1 MLLSELQANLFL
13 SLFSI
18 EVPQEAPKLPYKV
31 VGPLGGH
38 PHPGPPAAYNPCPQ
52 PRYCDPARCKDPI
65 GCAPSCSE
73 TCCADVLIPPPTP
86 PVGSGAG
93 PCPDTC
99 APSYLPSCCMGA
111 QPPMAPQ
118 PFPPMGPQPI
128 YPPMGPQP
136 GYQPPAGYAQPA
148 VIPQSPPAS
157 CDQSCYATNCAPPC
171 PAQCCRRKKSV
182 IHHHRIRKTRALLPG
197 FAMCH

>member
-18 EVPQEAPKLPYKV
+18 EAPQQQPKLPYKV

-73 TCCADVLIPPPTP
+73 TCCADILIPPPTP
-86 PVGSGAG
+86 PVGS
-93 PCPDTC
+93 
-99 APSYLPSCCMGA
+99 GA

-148 VIPQSPPAS
+148 IIPQSPPAS

-182 IHHHRIRKTRALLPG
+182 IHHHRSRKTRALLSG
-197 FAMCH
+197 NAMCH